1 MYSASLRCAGSPGLM
16 CFQNYQYMDRAI
28 ALLAEGC
35 NSLKPMVTGEY
46 ALADWQAAFQAI
58 EERRSIKN
66 VLYI

>member
-1 MYSASLRCAGSPGLM
+1 MFPFVKRC
-16 CFQNYQYMDRAI
+16 NYQYMDRAI